1 VGEVL
6 QVRGLKVGA
15 QAIVDATIVGAP
27 SSTKN
32 KDKQRDPSHIEHVAQ
47 RIRELTALKKQL
59 VALRGQCAQAKDV
72 AHCGILSGLGQG
84 EALEQPTARQHV
96 SASHGKRR

>member
-1 VGEVL
+1 ML

-47 RIRELTALKKQL
+47 RIRELTALKNNWWPCGGN
-59 VALRGQCAQAKDV
+59 VLRQKTWRIA
-72 AHCGILSGLGQG
+72 
-84 EALEQPTARQHV
+84 
-96 SASHGKRR
+96 AS